1 MDDALAKKSG
11 SAWSRFWTVLCE
23 LEQAMSMSGCE
34 LLHHRVSLLEEQ
46 VAKLQGN
53 EPRDIA

>member
-1 MDDALAKKSG
+1 MNDAFARKSG

-23 LEQAMSMSGCE
+23 LEEAMSMSGCE
-34 LLHHRVSLLEEQ
+34 LLHHRVSRLEEQ

-53 EPRDIA
+53 EPRETA